1 MSPIAKSCVNSKGHS
16 LRIACFSSLAMLAIL
31 HAGCLGLAS
40 NLMHAVGVD
49 MIPAEFTGLEENTVA
64 VVVVTE
70 SSHYAND
77 PSARELSR
85 RVGAILTQKVDDLQL
100 VREDKI
106 EQFRDVHGLDAD
118 FESIGEGVGATKV
131 VGIELSNLSL
141 QEGATLYRGRSDV
154 TIQVIDVETGNI
166 DYTRSL
172 DEFTYP
178 NLAGQYTSETT
189 ETHFRKL
196 YLGMLAEEIGRSF
209 HPYDMT
215 DRIAADSIIA
225 SH

>member
-1 MSPIAKSCVNSKGHS
+1 MSPSAISKVSHTGHS
-16 LRIACFSSLAMLAIL
+16 LRIACFSMLAIAAIVQ
-31 HAGCLGLAS
+31 AGCLGLAS

-49 MIPAEFTGLEENTVA
+49 MIPAEYTGLEENTVA

-70 SSHYAND
+70 SSHYSKD
-77 PSARELSR
+77 PSAKVLSR
-85 RVGAILTQKVDDLQL
+85 QVGAILTQKVDDLQL

-118 FESIGEGVGATKV
+118 YASIGEGVGAQKV

-141 QEGATLYRGRSDV
+141 QEGPTLYRGRSDV

-178 NLAGQYTSETT
+178 KLAGQYTSETN
-189 ETHFRKL
+189 ESHFRKL

-225 SH
+225 SQ